1 MFPTEHLHVNLSLT
15 SSDKSI
21 YYNFYKS
28 LYLVDPG
35 PFIFTTA
42 STVQVNNYEK
52 IFNQCKKS
60 AFYSFASSKKK
71 MGCFIIKPF

>member
-52 IFNQCKKS
+52 IFNQCKKVLS
-60 AFYSFASSKKK
+60 IHLPHQKKWAAS
-71 MGCFIIKPF
+71 